1 MNSRIPGIGWT
12 GPNAPS
18 ARLPS
23 RPVGSSHKLMRS
35 SSGGA
40 VKIVA
45 PNADKAIRSTITG
58 EAMTASQLIMNTH
71 VMRKTQRGFGP
82 ANSGI

>member
-1 MNSRIPGIGWT
+1 MNSRIPPIGWM
-12 GPNAPS
+12 GPDAPS

-35 SSGGA
+35 ASGA
-40 VKIVA
+40 VAIVA